1 MAVFN
6 ENFEKKISE
15 SGELRKDFL
24 NNTSLGELIDSTT
37 RKDAPKVK
45 NILTELGISDL
56 TLGQINTDKKITQ
69 EFVNVLKNRT
79 LDDGSDAF
87 VKPLIQ
93 SFDEIFKEAGYI
105 PPKGTNPV
113 RNLIKEVL
121 GESQAKELFDVS
133 ITRKNPLAYKT
144 LEPYKALKKVAT
156 NLIKS
161 DPNAG
166 YHLLTIIQGGYR
178 PSDFKSLRIEN
189 IDFET
194 GEVVGLEIKDELIKA
209 KRENRPPKLKA
220 GYFPQDVLDT
230 LKQAIGGRTEGLVF
244 KNISTNSKIIN
255 KALKRENIQVSY
267 SVEGVKKEG
276 TLTIEDVRKMHESN
290 LDAQGVKRGS
300 VMRNALTLR
309 GDKSVVG
316 GYVATAGNIIDM
328 EKAHLKAFSV
338 QAITNGNSTI
348 AQYLADVGIPEE
360 AISSRTK
367 KYKVT
372 KKVFNKIPPYLQE
385 RIINENP
392 DLRGVELADKSV
404 STTEFT
410 VDPVQAEKYQEL
422 SSKKLDTQ
430 IMDETIAQAGKQD
443 EFLAAQEK
451 LQEGKKLQKAE
462 KAKQILE
469 TAKTGTKEALKTAS
483 NFFKGK
489 YGSRT
494 LKSAA
499 LLTSGV
505 VADKVMP
512 ILPAFSMPEAEEYL
526 KEKLTP
532 SVGEELA
539 EPIAKVGKFAE
550 FSPIAPTM
558 IQDYEKAAGAI
569 AKPVAQATSQYKE
582 SFLDRIR
589 NQLSQL
595 QN

>member
-37 RKDAPKVK
+37 RKDASKVK

-56 TLGQINTDKKITQ
+56 TLGQINNDKKITQ
-69 EFVNVLKNRT
+69 EFVNVLKGRT
-79 LDDGSDAF
+79 LADGSDAF

-93 SFDEIFKEAGYI
+93 SFGEVFKEAGYI

-144 LEPYKALKKVAT
+144 LDPYKALKKVAT
-156 NLIKS
+156 NLVKS

-166 YHLLTIIQGGYR
+166 YHLLTMIQGGYR

-194 GEVVGLEIKDELIKA
+194 GEVVGLEIKDELARA
-209 KRENRPPKLKA
+209 KKENRPPKLKA
-220 GYFPQDVLDT
+220 GYFPQDVLDI

-244 KNISTNSKIIN
+244 ENIPVNSKTIN
-255 KALKRENIQVSY
+255 NALKKENIQVKY

-290 LDAQGVKRGS
+290 LDAQGVERGS

-309 GDKSVVG
+309 GDKTVVG
-316 GYVATAGNIIDM
+316 GYVATAGNIIKM

-338 QAITNGNSTI
+338 QAIANGNSTI

-372 KKVFNKIPPYLQE
+372 KKVFENIPPYLQE

-392 DLRGVELADKSV
+392 DLQGVELADKSV

-410 VDPVQAEKYQEL
+410 VNPDQAEKYQEL
-422 SSKKLDTQ
+422 SSKKLETQ
-430 IMDETIAQAGKQD
+430 IMDETIVQAGKQD
-443 EFLAAQEK
+443 EFFAAKEK
-451 LQEGKKLQKAE
+451 LQKGKNLKKAE
-462 KAKQILE
+462 KAKEILE
-469 TAKTGTKEALKTAS
+469 TAKAGTKEALKTAS

-539 EPIAKVGKFAE
+539 KPVAKIGSFAE
-550 FSPIAPTM
+550 FAPVGVTDIKM
-558 IQDYEKAAGAI
+558 AEQAAEAV
-569 AKPVAQATSQYKE
+569 ALPVAQATSQYKE